1 MSKTT
6 LAHLALIAAMC
17 IYALSFSLIKDV
29 SPSHIAPLG
38 FVLMRILGAA
48 PLFWLSRLV
57 IRERVE
63 NKDLP
68 RLLLLSVFG
77 VALNQSLFMT
87 GMSRTVPISAAI
99 IMITSPLL
107 VLVIGNIILR
117 ERITLMRL
125 SGILLGLGGAA
136 LLIITGSSSSSKE
149 DDALGDLFI
158 FINALS
164 WGTYLVLVKPL
175 MSKYH
180 TVTILSWVF
189 LFGGILVFPF
199 GIQQLAVVDWA
210 SFTGKHWFAVLF
222 VVFGITF
229 VAYLLNTYA
238 LSALSPSVVSAY
250 IYLQPLL
257 AAAIALWLG
266 KDVMSWQKIV
276 SALFIFTGVWL
287 ASRSAAPPSGSAR

>member
-1 MSKTT
+1 MSKTL

-17 IYALSFSLIKDV
+17 IYALSFSLVKEV

-38 FVLMRILGAA
+38 FVLMRIAGAA
-48 PLFWLSRLV
+48 PLFWLSRFI

-63 NKDLP
+63 NRDLP
-68 RLLLLSVFG
+68 KLFLLSVFG

-87 GMSRTVPISAAI
+87 GLSRTAPISAAI

-107 VLVIGNIILR
+107 VLVISNIILR
-117 ERITLMRL
+117 ERITFKRL
-125 SGILLGLGGAA
+125 GGILLGLGGAA
-136 LLIITGSSSSSKE
+136 VLILTGSSSGSRE
-149 DDALGDLFI
+149 DDALGDVFI

-199 GIQQLAVVDWA
+199 GISQLAAVDWA
-210 SFTGKHWFAVLF
+210 SFTSRHWFDVLF

-266 KDVMSWQKIV
+266 KDELSWQKLV
-276 SALFIFTGVWL
+276 SAFLIFTGVWL
-287 ASRSAAPPSGSAR
+287 ASRPASVKNN

>member
-1 MSKTT
+1 MSKTL

-17 IYALSFSLIKDV
+17 IYALSFSLVKEV

-38 FVLMRILGAA
+38 FVLMRIAGAA
-48 PLFWLSRLV
+48 PLFWLSRFI

-63 NKDLP
+63 NRDLP
-68 RLLLLSVFG
+68 KLFLLSVFG

-87 GMSRTVPISAAI
+87 GLSRTAPISAAI

-107 VLVIGNIILR
+107 VLIISNIILR
-117 ERITLMRL
+117 ERITLTRL
-125 SGILLGLGGAA
+125 GGILLGLGGAA
-136 LLIITGSSSSSKE
+136 VLILTGSSSGSRE

-199 GIQQLAVVDWA
+199 GISQLAAVDWA
-210 SFTGKHWFAVLF
+210 SFTSRHWFDVLF

-266 KDVMSWQKIV
+266 KDELSWQKLV
-276 SALFIFTGVWL
+276 SAFLIFTGVWL
-287 ASRSAAPPSGSAR
+287 ASRPASVKNN

>member
-1 MSKTT
+1 MSKTL

-17 IYALSFSLIKDV
+17 IYALSFSLVKEV

-38 FVLMRILGAA
+38 FVLMRIVGAA
-48 PLFWLSRLV
+48 PLFWLSRFI

-63 NKDLP
+63 NRDLP
-68 RLLLLSVFG
+68 KLFLLSVFG

-87 GMSRTVPISAAI
+87 GLSRTAPISAAI

-107 VLVIGNIILR
+107 VLIISNIILR
-117 ERITLMRL
+117 ERITLTRL

-136 LLIITGSSSSSKE
+136 VLILTGGSSGARE

-199 GIQQLAVVDWA
+199 GISQLAAVDWA
-210 SFTGKHWFAVLF
+210 SFTSRHWFDVLF

-266 KDVMSWQKIV
+266 KDELSWQKLV
-276 SALFIFTGVWL
+276 SAFLIFTGVWL
-287 ASRSAAPPSGSAR
+287 ASRSTAVKNS

>member
-6 LAHLALIAAMC
+6 LAHLALITAMC
-17 IYALSFSLIKDV
+17 IYALSFSLIKEV
-29 SPSHIAPLG
+29 TPSHIAPLG

-48 PLFWLSRLV
+48 PLFWLCRLV
-57 IRERVE
+57 IRERVD

-87 GMSRTVPISAAI
+87 GMSRTAPISAGI

-117 ERITLMRL
+117 ERITLTRL
-125 SGILLGLGGAA
+125 SGILLGLAGAA
-136 LLIITGSSSSSKE
+136 LLILTGSSSSRE

-199 GIQQLAVVDWA
+199 GIQQLSAVEWHT
-210 SFTGKHWFAVLF
+210 FTGRHWFDVLF

-266 KDVMSWQKIV
+266 KDVLSWQKIV

-287 ASRSAAPPSGSAR
+287 ASRSTPPRAQ